1 MGKQTRPT
9 KPTRKQKE
17 EMKSWKLDPNNW
29 LVVKETPT
37 ELALISK
44 SGLKKRTIQRGA

>member
-17 EMKSWKLDPNNW
+17 EMKAWKLTPDSW
-29 LVVKETPT
+29 LVVSDTPT
-37 ELALISK
+37 EMVLVSK
-44 SGLKKRTIQRGA
+44 KGLKKKTIRRGA